1 MQTRKI
7 SGFFLFD
14 KEDELCMVAL
24 DPVGVRLPVFQIDE
38 EQKMLSVFDR
48 QQNKV
53 AECAVPRKLQGRITK
68 AFVTEVDSKG
78 NAITEFEAEVV

>member
-1 MQTRKI
+1 MQTKKI

-38 EQKMLSVFDR
+38 DQKTLSVFD
-48 QQNKV
+48 QQKKV